1 MSAIFSPHSPVP
13 DYIKST
19 VETAMKIHQMEND
32 GDILAFL
39 TGQV

>member
-1 MSAIFSPHSPVP
+1 MSAILSPCSPIP

>member
-1 MSAIFSPHSPVP
+1 
-13 DYIKST
+13 

-39 TGQV
+39 TGQVKMV